1 MPTPKF
7 KPGQSGNPNGR
18 PKGKSA
24 GGMLRKAIE
33 ERRDDILKIVVDAA
47 LNGDLQACK
56 MLLERIAPTL
66 RPVAASV
73 TLPLDKSAGLAE
85 QGAEVINAALSGTI
99 PPDVANQLISVLTHQ
114 GKLIETTEL
123 IARIE
128 ALESKQ

>member
-24 GGMLRKAIE
+24 GGMVRKAIE
-33 ERRDDILKIVVDAA
+33 ERREDILKVVMDAA

-56 MLLERIAPTL
+56 TLLDRIAPTL

-73 TLPLDKSAGLAE
+73 AITLNKSAGLAE
-85 QGAEVINAALSGTI
+85 QGAEVVNAALSGNV

-123 IARIE
+123 IARVE
-128 ALESKQ
+128 ALESRQ